1 MPLGGTDARSDW
13 TGSLVDTKVPPVSL
27 ADRMPV
33 TYQIDHDQR
42 LVIAT
47 PHGKLTDADIFGYQ
61 QEVWSRLEVRGYNEL
76 IDMAGVSEIE
86 FISTKRVAFL
96 ADLSASMDPP
106 ALASKLA
113 IIATTD
119 LHFGLA
125 RMYETYR
132 ETAKQG
138 TKAVRVFRNRSEAA
152 RWLGAG
158 IQPASEAT

>member
-1 MPLGGTDARSDW
+1 MKGTRSDW
-13 TGSLVDTKVPPVSL
+13 TASLDGIMMPVASIGHS
-27 ADRMPV
+27 MPV
-33 TYQIDHDQR
+33 TYEIDHGQR

-47 PHGKLTDADIFGYQ
+47 PHGVLIDADIFRYQ
-61 QEVWSRLEVRGYNEL
+61 QEVWSRADVKGYDEL
-76 IDMAGVSEIE
+76 IDMNGVSEIE

-106 ALASKLA
+106 ALVSKLA

-119 LHFGLA
+119 LHYGLA

-138 TKAVRVFRNRSEAA
+138 TKAVRVFRNRSEALQ
-152 RWLGAG
+152 WLGTNVT
-158 IQPASEAT
+158 PAA

>member
-1 MPLGGTDARSDW
+1 MPI
-13 TGSLVDTKVPPVSL
+13 
-27 ADRMPV
+27 
-33 TYQIDHDQR
+33 TYEIVHDQR

-47 PHGKLTDADIFGYQ
+47 PHGVLTDADMFGYQ
-61 QEVWSRLEVRGYNEL
+61 QEVWSRPDVRGYDEL
-76 IDMAGVSEIE
+76 IDMAGVSDIE

-113 IIATTD
+113 IIATAD

-138 TKAVRVFRNRSEAA
+138 TKAVRVFRSRNEAVQ
-152 RWLGAG
+152 WLGAS
-158 IQPASEAT
+158 IQPAS